1 MRTTITLDDDVVIGL
16 KYLQKKNPKKSFK
29 ELVNQVIKQGLAVSG
44 NISSQKFEVKPL
56 KAVHN
61 PNFNFDNISKLIET
75 VEGDW
80 HK

>member
-1 MRTTITLDDDVVIGL
+1 MRTTITLEDDVVIGL
-16 KYLQKKNPKKSFK
+16 KNLKKKNPKKSFK
-29 ELVNQVIKQGLAVSG
+29 ELINQVIKKGLAVSG
-44 NISSQKFEVKPL
+44 NASNQKFEVKPI

-61 PNFNFDNISKLIET
+61 PNLNFDNISKLIET